1 MTSPG
6 TKKSAAT
13 RLRRL
18 AGIEW
23 LVREID
29 LESVPAGGGWIVSRN
44 AAAFFY
50 APDLGCR
57 DWSVTLEVCHDE
69 GRGPTI
75 VLGRQIHDFSTG
87 HPGQPRA
94 AIGSYGLT
102 AASTGTFSFPA
113 GEWRVLEC
121 ARSGGVLRVGFRDGP
136 VLEAVDPD
144 PARPIKDLEI
154 HLPQGTRLREC
165 EIRGGGIPPVRWR
178 PRPRRKIRRS
188 VTIDFFD
195 DTIDG
200 FWTKRGI
207 GKLMDIHR
215 RSGISRA
222 CFIPT
227 NPVDDGFWDQRVP
240 SRPAHRGHIL
250 RTRDEIGEFLPAFAE
265 AAHARGLEFFAVY
278 KPFEEAL
285 PGAGF
290 PEGSE
295 EGKKYGRL
303 PSLSGPV
310 WWASDWIAAHPEL
323 RLRRH
328 PADLQAVS
336 GSGPVHRLVARSEG
350 PAPGVSLALWGSADN
365 RHFEKLPCTARALDD
380 HTLEFHLPANP
391 PRYLALTREA
401 GGEGRF
407 GHRLEKLVSCF
418 DAAGRPVPVSWG
430 TVTDV
435 SRRLRQGAFPEAT
448 FAFDVTHSGK
458 QVPNCGR
465 SFFWISEDAPL
476 GIAAGVEP
484 FMLGAPCPAYP
495 EVRRHW
501 LEDIRRCF
509 EAGCDGVDLRIAN
522 HNRSFAWERYGFN
535 QPVLEALGNDP
546 SVAAVRGFLG
556 EAYTGFLR
564 EARGLA
570 DAAGKRLHL
579 HFEHGFLPPR
589 LPCST
594 NIAFEWE
601 RWMEEG
607 LADEATFFTHSAG
620 AGILPEMAR
629 KASSLGIPYHVRPY
643 LNGMVAGGYSRSM
656 IRRMLWDLELF
667 GADGLNIYE
676 NAAFFTVDARGEP
689 APGKGSGWWEV
700 LTGERI

>member
-1 MTSPG
+1 MKDGGTSRRAP
-6 TKKSAAT
+6 S
-13 RLRRL
+13 RWHRL

-23 LVREID
+23 LVREAD
-29 LESVPAGGGWIVSRN
+29 LEALPDGGGWIAPRN
-44 AAAFFY
+44 SAAFYF

-57 DWSVTLEVCHDE
+57 EWSLTLEVRHDE
-69 GRGPTI
+69 GRSPTVI
-75 VLGRQIHDFSTG
+75 LGRQIHEFLTG

-102 AASTGTFSFPA
+102 AASTGTFSFPV
-113 GEWRVLEC
+113 GQWTVLEC
-121 ARSGGVLRVGFRDGP
+121 GRSAGVLRVGFRGGP
-136 VLEAVDPD
+136 ALEAADPD
-144 PARPIKDLEI
+144 PGRPIKDLEI
-154 HLPQGTRLREC
+154 HLPHGTRLRGFD
-165 EIRGGGIPPVRWR
+165 IQGGGNPAERWR
-178 PRPRRKIRRS
+178 PRPRRGIRRA

-207 GKLMDIHR
+207 GKLLDIHR
-215 RSGISRA
+215 RSGISRV

-227 NPVDDGFWDQRVP
+227 NPVDDGFWDQRVA

-250 RTRDEIGEFLPAFAE
+250 RTRGEIGEFLPAFAE

-295 EGKKYGRL
+295 DGKKYGRL

-310 WWASDWIAAHPEL
+310 WWASDWITRHPEL
-323 RLRRH
+323 RLQRH
-328 PADLQAVS
+328 PADLAEA
-336 GSGPVHRLVARSEG
+336 GGAGPVHRLIARSEC
-350 PAPGVSLALWGSADN
+350 PAPGVSLALWGSQDN
-365 RHFEKLPCTARALDD
+365 RHFEKMSCRGRALDES
-380 HTLEFHLPANP
+380 TLEFLLPANP
-391 PRYLALTREA
+391 PRYLALSREA

-407 GHRLEKLVSCF
+407 GHRLEELVSCF
-418 DAAGRPVPVSWG
+418 NERGRPVPVTWG

-448 FAFDVTHSGK
+448 FAFDVTHSGRH
-458 QVPNCGR
+458 VPNCGR
-465 SFFWISEDAPL
+465 SFFWISEDTPL
-476 GIAAGVEP
+476 GIVAGVEP

-501 LEDIRRCF
+501 LDDIRRCF
-509 EAGCDGVDLRIAN
+509 DAGCDGVDIRIAN
-522 HNRSFAWERYGFN
+522 HNRSFVWERYGFN
-535 QPVLEALGNDP
+535 HPVLESAGKDP
-546 SVAAVRGFLG
+546 SVPAVRSFLG

-570 DAAGKRLHL
+570 DALGKRLHL
-579 HFEHGFLPPR
+579 HFEHGFNPPQ

-601 RWMEEG
+601 RWLEEG
-607 LADEATFFTHSAG
+607 LADEATFMSHSAG
-620 AGILPEMAR
+620 AGIMPAMAR
-629 KASSLGIPYHVRPY
+629 KASALGIPVNVRPY
-643 LNGMVAGGYSRSM
+643 LNGMVGGGYARAM
-656 IRRMLWDLELF
+656 ILGMLRDLERF

-676 NAAFFTVDARGEP
+676 NAAFFTVDAHGEP
-689 APGKGSGWWEV
+689 APGKGAAWWEV